1 MELNSPGITAVKG
14 RRGMK
19 NLTPSQAKY
28 IKAVYELSSGS
39 DGCARIMDIADRLR
53 VSRASASLA
62 ITKLEKEKLV
72 RKDERRQ
79 VFLTVAGKMFAV
91 QMSDKCTVIQEFLT
105 DVLMMDT
112 QKAAADACAL
122 EQHISADTLC
132 SLCRIINNDS
142 TERRCDEGC
151 HIRTQD

>member
-1 MELNSPGITAVKG
+1 MELTSPGITAVKG

-19 NLTPSQAKY
+19 NLTPSQAHY

-39 DGCARIMDIADRLR
+39 DGRARVMDIADRLR

-79 VFLTVAGKMFAV
+79 VFLTAAGKMAAV
-91 QMSDKCTVIQEFLT
+91 QMFDKCAVIQNFLT
-105 DVLMMDT
+105 DVLMIDI
-112 QKAAADACAL
+112 KIAAADACAL
-122 EQHISADTLC
+122 EHHISADTLC
-132 SLCRIINNDS
+132 SLCRIIGNS
-142 TERRCDEGC
+142 EAKRRCDEGC
-151 HIRTQD
+151 RVRMRD